1 MIKRRVEQFK
11 WNARLILNPLLYLF
25 WTQTFEH
32 PLEYHSLADQTSLQ
46 KQSTSASRDTIILS
60 PDLEQTIRIFCE
72 EHKINIISLF
82 MASFYICISRITSK
96 KDLAIGTYYGNR
108 GSKAEKEMLGMFVSS
123 LPIQKAVPCLLCGQ
137 RKENLC
143 QDQPLF

>member
-1 MIKRRVEQFK
+1 MKK
-11 WNARLILNPLLYLF
+11 KDPLPDQPEPSYLSYIEKESQYLQSPRFAKDRLF

-96 KDLAIGTYYGNR
+96 KILPLAPTM
-108 GSKAEKEMLGMFVSS
+108 ATE
-123 LPIQKAVPCLLCGQ
+123 GQ
-137 RKENLC
+137 RLKKKCSACSLV
-143 QDQPLF
+143 LFQSE